1 MMGNK
6 SVFETERHCLET
18 GWASVNKHDEKLCG
32 DFFKSFENKG
42 KKVFVLSDGLG
53 SGVKANILSTLT
65 TTILGTMLSRGI
77 PLDDCINT
85 VATTLPV
92 CRVRKLAYSTFTVL
106 QIEHGMAYLVQYC
119 NPAVIMLRQGK
130 NFDYPHT
137 LHFIG
142 EKEILESHVPILMG
156 DVLVLMSDGI
166 TNAGV
171 GKLAPAGWRREEV
184 IAFLER
190 LDTANLSASHIAA
203 QIVDCCMTLSEESL
217 DDDATVLVIK
227 LRERSVVNMLVGP
240 PENKEDDNRILKL
253 FFAKEGIR
261 VVCGGSTAH
270 AVSKYQQKP
279 IFAVED
285 SKTEEIPAMSRI
297 ENVDYVTEGIITLK
311 KVLELC
317 RRYLENP
324 LTILGFCNKKD
335 AASVLALLLIET
347 ATDINI
353 YFGMAANDAHEGTGF
368 DFQVK
373 LSLIKQ
379 IEECLQQMN
388 KNVKSSF
395 C

>member
-1 MMGNK
+1 M
-6 SVFETERHCLET
+6 FENELHFLET

-32 DFFKSFENKG
+32 DFFKSFENSG

-77 PLDDCINT
+77 PLDECINT
-85 VATTLPV
+85 VATTLPI
-92 CRVRKLAYSTFTVL
+92 CRTRKLAYSTFTVV
-106 QIEHGMAYLVQYC
+106 QFEHGVAYLVQYS
-119 NPAVIMLRQGK
+119 NPEVIMLRKGQ
-130 NFDYPHT
+130 NLNYQHNIRFV
-137 LHFIG
+137 G
-142 EKEILESHVPILMG
+142 EKEIHESHLPIVMG
-156 DVLVLMSDGI
+156 DILVLMSDGI

-171 GKLAPAGWRREEV
+171 GKLAPAGWKREEL
-184 IAFLER
+184 IDFLER
-190 LDTANLSASHIAA
+190 LDTARLSASRIAA
-203 QIVDCCMTLSEESL
+203 QIVNCCLTLSEDSL
-217 DDDATVLVIK
+217 DDDASVLVLK
-227 LRERSVVNMLVGP
+227 FRERSVVNMLVGP
-240 PENKEDDNRILKL
+240 PENKEDDNSVLKL

-261 VVCGGSTAH
+261 VVCGGSTAQ

-279 IFAVED
+279 IVVMED
-285 SKTEEIPAMSRI
+285 TKTHEIPAMGHM
-297 ENVDYVTEGIITLK
+297 ENVEYVTEGVITLK

-317 RRYLENP
+317 RAYIENP
-324 LTILGFCNKKD
+324 MTVLGFCNKKD

-379 IEECLQQMN
+379 LEECLHQMN